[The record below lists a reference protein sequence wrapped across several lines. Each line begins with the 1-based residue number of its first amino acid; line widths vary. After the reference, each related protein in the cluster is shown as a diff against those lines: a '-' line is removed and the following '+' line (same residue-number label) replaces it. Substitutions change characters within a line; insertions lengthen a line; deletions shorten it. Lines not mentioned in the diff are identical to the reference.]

1 MDLVEVAPQA
11 QPPVARIM
19 DYGKFKFESI
29 KKEKDG
35 RRKHNVIKV
44 KEMKLRPKIGEH
56 DFQTK
61 FHAVKSFLEEGD
73 KVKLTIMFRG
83 REMVHQDIGKKLLDR
98 MALELKTIST
108 IERMPLLEGHK
119 MILNLAKGFRMTHR
133 TLFRPANEALLHALE
148 YAYRDRRARKR
159 DMRKLWIAR
168 INAAS
173 RSQGMPYNQFMHGLK
188 LAGVNI
194 NRKMLADLAVRD
206 AESFSELIAVA
217 KGGPKS

>member
-1 MDLVEVAPQA
+1 MTTDRAKALAVEREMDLVEVAPQA

-61 FHAVKSFLEEGD
+61 FNAVKSFLAEGD

-108 IERMPLLEGHK
+108 VERMPLLEGRNMI
-119 MILNLAKGFRMTHR
+119 MILA
-133 TLFRPANEALLHALE
+133 PAAA
-148 YAYRDRRARKR
+148 AAQPQPPAAQAPPAAQPQPPAQAQARK
-159 DMRKLWIAR
+159 
-168 INAAS
+168 S
-173 RSQGMPYNQFMHGLK
+173 
-188 LAGVNI
+188 
-194 NRKMLADLAVRD
+194 
-206 AESFSELIAVA
+206 
-217 KGGPKS
+217 

>member
-1 MDLVEVAPQA
+1 MGVLPIDRAKALAIEREMDLVEVAPQA

-83 REMVHQDIGKKLLDR
+83 REMVHQDIGKRLLER
-98 MALELKTIST
+98 MALELKPIST
-108 IERMPLLEGHK
+108 VERMPLLEGRNMI
-119 MILNLAKGFRMTHR
+119 MILA
-133 TLFRPANEALLHALE
+133 PAGAA
-148 YAYRDRRARKR
+148 AAAAQAPPPPPPQAQARK
-159 DMRKLWIAR
+159 
-168 INAAS
+168 N
-173 RSQGMPYNQFMHGLK
+173 
-188 LAGVNI
+188 
-194 NRKMLADLAVRD
+194 
-206 AESFSELIAVA
+206 
-217 KGGPKS
+217 